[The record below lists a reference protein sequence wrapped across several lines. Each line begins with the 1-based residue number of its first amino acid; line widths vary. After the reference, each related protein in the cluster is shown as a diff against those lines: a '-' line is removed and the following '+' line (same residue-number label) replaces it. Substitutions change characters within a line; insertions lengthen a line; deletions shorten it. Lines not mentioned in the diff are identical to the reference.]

1 MTPSIRTFVFLLA
14 LSLAGSGCGLLGG
27 GKAPVDDPDL
37 PEGPSGPA
45 TVQLSGVSNMNAG
58 GNSAR
63 VYFYALVS
71 DATFLA
77 TPVQAFWD
85 DPEGV
90 LGSDLVSPPRDATV
104 RPDGSVILEELNIGN
119 AAFLGVAA
127 DLRTPTGGSW
137 RAVLPASQVRGQT
150 IQVVVN
156 EGGLTVR
163 SR

>member
-1 MTPSIRTFVFLLA
+1 
-14 LSLAGSGCGLLGG
+14 
-27 GKAPVDDPDL
+27 
-37 PEGPSGPA
+37 
-45 TVQLSGVSNMNAG
+45 MNAG

-85 DPEGV
+85 DPQGV
-90 LGSDLVSPPRDATV
+90 LGSDLVGPPRDATV
-104 RPDGSVILEELNIGN
+104 RPGETSIVEELAIGN

-127 DLRTPTGGSW
+127 DLRAPSGGSW

-150 IQVVVN
+150 LQVVVT
-156 EGGLTVR
+156 EGGLTLTTR
-163 SR
+163 

>member
-1 MTPSIRTFVFLLA
+1 MIRVSRASLLLLTLLLGTA
-14 LSLAGSGCGLLGG
+14 GCGLFSRGA
-27 GKAPVDDPDL
+27 APAG
-37 PEGPSGPA
+37 PEAPAGPSGPA
-45 TVQLSGVSNMNAG
+45 TVQLTGQANMNAG

-90 LGSDLVSPPRDATV
+90 LGSDLVGPARDATV
-104 RPDGSVILEELNIGN
+104 RPGETTTIEELALGT

-127 DLRTPTGGSW
+127 DLRSPRGGSW

-150 IQVVVN
+150 LRVMVT
-156 EGGLTVR
+156 EGGLSVTAR
-163 SR
+163 